1 MQQQTLEQR
10 IAACPKLRRAQLE
23 GLDLHLLWDNLQRP
37 VSEQI
42 RRHQSAL
49 DTINKLCQIRNP
61 WLSFSHIIG
70 IDTVPDEVQINA
82 GGNVEVP
89 A

>member
-10 IAACPKLRRAQLE
+10 IAAYPELRRVQQE

-37 VSEQI
+37 VAQRI

-49 DTINKLCQIRNP
+49 DTLNKLRQARKP
-61 WLSFSHIIG
+61 
-70 IDTVPDEVQINA
+70 
-82 GGNVEVP
+82 
-89 A
+89 